1 MSEQMLTDNIVLSE
15 PALCAVNQAAGTG
28 NDG

>member
-15 PALCAVNQAAGTG
+15 AALCAVNQAAGTG